1 MILDWLVFAVF
12 FTNKCTGGKSMSQF
26 IDQIINSLNV
36 GSIYALIALGYT
48 MVYGIVKLINFAH
61 GEILMIG
68 AFIGYALA
76 VTFNM
81 SLIPLLLLSMLGC
94 AIIGMTID
102 RVAYKPLRNAPRIS
116 ALITALGMSM
126 LLSNFFKWRF
136 GASDKIM
143 PEINLIGNIP
153 MPNITV
159 ITLVIT
165 IVCMVGLQYVVT
177 RTKTGQAMRAVSE
190 DKGAA
195 QLMGVNV
202 DKTISITFAIGSALG
217 AVAGVLYALNYGNL
231 EPYMGMM
238 PGLKAFVAAVLG
250 GIGIIPGAMVGGFV
264 IGIIETFVKG
274 YISSSWANVFV
285 FGILI
290 IVLLVKPTGL
300 FGKNIKEKV

>member
-1 MILDWLVFAVF
+1 
-12 FTNKCTGGKSMSQF
+12 MSQF
-26 IDQIINSLNV
+26 LDQIINSLNV

-68 AFIGYALA
+68 AFVGYFLA
-76 VTFNM
+76 ITFNM
-81 SLIPLLLLSMLGC
+81 SLIPLLILSMLAC

-102 RVAYKPLRNAPRIS
+102 RLAYKPLRNAPRIS

-126 LLSNFFKWRF
+126 FLSNFFKWRF

-143 PEINLIGNIP
+143 PEINLIGNVP

-159 ITLVIT
+159 ITLVVT
-165 IVCMVGLQYVVT
+165 IVCMIGLQYVVT

-195 QLMGVNV
+195 QLMGINV

-231 EPYMGMM
+231 EPYMGTM

-250 GIGIIPGAMVGGFV
+250 GIGIIPGAMVGGFA

-300 FGKNIKEKV
+300 FGKNVKEKV